1 MAMAK
6 KEICNT
12 KGIDFFPANCNLT
25 PNSPLYNKFWKI
37 NMINERLE
45 KVNIFQSFI
54 NLVNEYFTDKTLSV
68 DGRMIS
74 KFSG

>member
-1 MAMAK
+1 
-6 KEICNT
+6 
-12 KGIDFFPANCNLT
+12 
-25 PNSPLYNKFWKI
+25 
-37 NMINERLE
+37 MINERLE